1 MDIDKNTLQKV
12 AIETGEN
19 VAVNA
24 LRKLVAAK
32 LVADG
37 KKPDDATS
45 IADRGIHN
53 AIAAHNVG
61 SGKWTVEN
69 AVDKLVDR
77 AAAITSVWLQKN
89 GAELVEKGCACAGA
103 FIGAKLTP
111 VFGPKA
117 VKIGYTVGKVVGKA
131 VGKVATKVIDEGI
144 KKIVPVAKSVCR
156 QAVEGVK
163 TVAKKAW
170 NKVTSFLGGLFG

>member
-61 SGKWTVEN
+61 SGKWTVED

-77 AAAITSVWLQKN
+77 VAATISVWLQKN
-89 GAELVEKGCACAGA
+89 GAELVEKGCASAGA
-103 FIGAKLTP
+103 WVGSLLTP

-117 VKIGYTVGKVVGKA
+117 VKVGYKVGKVIGKV

-156 QAVEGVK
+156 QVVKGLK
-163 TVAKKAW
+163 TVAEKAC
-170 NKVTSFLGGLFG
+170 NEIKSFLGW